1 MGFIIVLAA
10 PVFFLSI
17 AIEWWWGW
25 RQARRGQ
32 TTAQAYRLDD
42 AISSISLG
50 IMSQLSAVFTRVFRV
65 TIYTLAYE
73 QIALF
78 PNEGFWWSWYGVLI
92 ALVLYDL
99 CYYAYHRASH
109 EVAVVPSDD
118 EAPASVVD
126 EQEEEALAQEPEPEA
141 DTWVEQMQVRIE
153 RLTDEIHLLNDRLDR
168 FEKLPK
174 V

>member
-109 EVAVVPSDD
+109 EPDWKGSND
-118 EAPASVVD
+118 EL
-126 EQEEEALAQEPEPEA
+126 EEYEEEGSES
-141 DTWVEQMQVRIE
+141 VEDRVSE
-153 RLTDEIHLLNDRLDR
+153 SHDCEGWCDE
-168 FEKLPK
+168 KC
-174 V
+174 